1 MLRSLVFLRFLR
13 LSWNF
18 LSGRGYLRNL
28 GMSCDFFIKASQ
40 FFKLIILISY
50 LLDNSPGQDIKM
62 SQVSH

>member
-1 MLRSLVFLRFLR
+1 M
-13 LSWNF
+13 
-18 LSGRGYLRNL
+18 SGRGYLRNL

-62 SQVSH
+62 FQVSH

>member
-1 MLRSLVFLRFLR
+1 M
-13 LSWNF
+13 
-18 LSGRGYLRNL
+18 SGRGCLRNL